1 MNGPHLPV
9 ASSWRLDAARIGL
22 LIAWVAFGLL
32 RFPMVMQLAGQY
44 DEEYFATAG
53 LTTLQEGVPRFPG
66 CLVQRGDEVLTS
78 EHLYVRSM
86 SKCLFIEP
94 PMIYLVEAPFLAILP
109 PTYST
114 ARLPTF
120 LAGFVALWLVYRVA
134 RNLIEPRWVLGLS
147 LVMLAFSRPL
157 MFTSIIA
164 RPDLICGVFGW
175 SAILAMMRWQR
186 DPRWRW
192 LIVAGVCCGGGL
204 LSHPFSVV
212 YCLQCGIW
220 TLTSSGTWLDRLKRA
235 SLLTGCSLIVFGL
248 WLPLILKFPEEIQL
262 QFSWNVIDNVGP
274 GLGARFVWPWQSL
287 WNHWDLQSDF
297 NGPYQLGF
305 LVLGTILGS
314 LFWWRTSAEHRRYVV
329 LIWTAGYL
337 TAVLAGMH
345 RTKGYWIY
353 PIGLMYPLAA
363 DGFWRVIDAIRQ
375 RIVGSPRGSW
385 ATAGVMSAVCLV
397 LMTPGAGLRT
407 VFNGWRHWNDERF
420 HADRLVERVLKDLP
434 QDGVYMVDPGHMLDF
449 YTSGRKTLLLS
460 SRHEWYWGSH
470 IPVADYIIATRCADI
485 SDWKR
490 FYDAT
495 LIRREGS
502 TSNDE
507 NYIEIYRVNGA
518 KVRQ

>member
-1 MNGPHLPV
+1 M
-9 ASSWRLDAARIGL
+9 GL
-22 LIAWVAFGLL
+22 LIAWMAFGLM
-32 RFPMVMQLAGQY
+32 RFPMVIQLAGQY

-53 LTTLQEGVPRFPG
+53 FTTLREGVPRFPG
-66 CLVQRGDEVLTS
+66 CLVERGSEVLTS
-78 EHLYVRSM
+78 EHPYVRSM

-94 PMIYLVEAPFLAILP
+94 PMIYLVEAPFLAVLP
-109 PTYST
+109 ARYST

-120 LAGFVALWLVYRVA
+120 LAGFVAIWLVYRVA
-134 RNLIEPRWVLGLS
+134 RSLIEPRWVLGLS
-147 LVMLAFSRPL
+147 LVMLAVSRPL

-220 TLTSSGTWLDRLKRA
+220 TLVSSGTLTDRLKRA
-235 SLLTGCSLIVFGL
+235 SLLTGCSLVVFGS
-248 WLPLILKFPEEIQL
+248 WLPLILKFPEEIRL
-262 QFSWNVIDNVGP
+262 QFSWNVIDHVGP
-274 GLGARFVWPWQSL
+274 GLGSRFVWPWQSL

-297 NGPYQLGF
+297 NGPYQMWF
-305 LVLGTILGS
+305 LASGTILGS
-314 LFWWRTSAEHRRYVV
+314 LFWWRVSTEHRWYVL

-337 TAVLAGMH
+337 TAVMAGMH

-353 PIGLMYPLAA
+353 PIGLMYPLAV
-363 DGFWRVIDAIRQ
+363 DGVWRVVDAVRQ
-375 RIVGSPRGSW
+375 RLVGPLRGGRS
-385 ATAGVMSAVCLV
+385 TAVAMSAVCLV
-397 LMTPGAGLRT
+397 LMMPGAGLRT

-434 QDGVYMVDPGHMLDF
+434 QEGIYMVDPGHLLDF
-449 YTSGRKTLLLS
+449 YVSGRKTLLLS

-470 IPVADYIIATRCADI
+470 VPLADYVVTTRCADI
-485 SDWKR
+485 SDWKN

-502 TSNDE
+502 NSNDE
-507 NYIEIYRVNGA
+507 NYIEIYRVNGL
-518 KVRQ
+518 KRHP